1 MVPVGPRVSAAR
13 QGEGSDRLCS
23 NLAFD
28 LDCNSG
34 NPLALGGRVY
44 EVLPG
49 KASGKSSSCAT
60 YLPPTCVRW
69 PNLQPPD
76 QRTSFASDE
85 SIPPSRTVYSNAVV
99 CSFTV
104 YVE

>member
-1 MVPVGPRVSAAR
+1 VVPVGPRVSAAR
-13 QGEGSDRLCS
+13 QGKGSDRLCS

-49 KASGKSSSCAT
+49 NATEKSSSCAT
-60 YLPPTCVRW
+60 YLPPTCVRR
-69 PNLQPPD
+69 PNLQPD
-76 QRTSFASDE
+76 QRTSFASNE
-85 SIPPSRTVYSNAVV
+85 SIPPSRTVYFNAVV